1 MLFFCFKI
9 CNVRAGAF
17 RSFGAPKEHVRR
29 SKYIT
34 KKSRALVL
42 LGLSGK
48 RGSNPRPSAWEAN
61 ALPLSYCRIASA
73 KIQYKFIIPNAVLTK
88 IVNEIT
94 DARK

>member
-1 MLFFCFKI
+1 M
-9 CNVRAGAF
+9 V
-17 RSFGAPKEHVRR
+17 H
-29 SKYIT
+29 T
-34 KKSRALVL
+34 KPLQLKSRTCVL
-42 LGLSGK
+42 LETSGK

-61 ALPLSYCRIASA
+61 ALPLSYCRITSA